1 MKTIPHRCTIPLIY
15 HAKSKLQPKKTKIII
30 FYKLFNRQYWKIC
43 YIACFY
49 FATISQDDGSVCGRY
64 FFYLT
69 GNLNNCPS
77 VFVFIR
83 DKIFDANFRLFVDM
97 IGDIRQAFIDR
108 PLLLLIQFRT
118 ACGQTGGF
126 SYGIIVLR
134 SLAVAPSCKLMA
146 VWESLRHKSLSSIG

>member
-1 MKTIPHRCTIPLIY
+1 MISRSSCTPEARQSPKDRRKSECACLY
-15 HAKSKLQPKKTKIII
+15 HNIHHVC
-30 FYKLFNRQYWKIC
+30 NRNN
-43 YIACFY
+43 
-49 FATISQDDGSVCGRY
+49 ATISQNDGSVCGRY
-64 FFYLT
+64 FFYLA
-69 GNLNNCPS
+69 GNLNYCPAA
-77 VFVFIR
+77 FVFIW